1 MLVSMSSNCS
11 SYTSLVGMQS
21 GSATFKNIFTTS
33 YKAKYMTQQSRLK
46 VFAREK
52 WKHVST

>member
-52 WKHVST
+52 